1 MYPAPGVPC
10 IPPEVEPELL
20 PELLPMPEPLPLVAP
35 LDEPWPPLLADP
47 PELPDPELPLP
58 FELPPL
64 PLDPLPLPLDPLPP
78 GPMFSHDVVPE
89 HAVNSRHTIQ
99 QRTIESLPTSAP
111 VWSHGVSN
119 TRANHPGELDTR
131 A

>member
-1 MYPAPGVPC
+1 
-10 IPPEVEPELL
+10 VEPELL
-20 PELLPMPEPLPLVAP
+20 PELLPIPDPLPLAAP
-35 LDEPWPPLLADP
+35 LEEPWPPLLADP

-64 PLDPLPLPLDPLPP
+64 PPEPLPPDPLPP
-78 GPMFSHDVVPE
+78 GPMFSHDAGPE
-89 HAVNSRHTIQ
+89 HPVNSRQTIQ
-99 QRTIESLPTSAP
+99 HRTIESLPTSAP

-119 TRANHPGELDTR
+119 TRANHPSELDTS